1 MRHDGRRP
9 DQLRPVEIERSYL
22 RHPAGS
28 ALIRW
33 GNTHVIC
40 AATIDEKVPRW
51 LRGKRQGWLTAEYSL
66 LPSST
71 NTRTEREV
79 SRGKVSGR
87 TSEIQRLIGRSLRA
101 VVDLEALGER
111 TLLIDCDVIN
121 ADGGTRTAAITGAFV
136 AVQQAIDTLLERQLL
151 TRSPLR
157 EAMAAVSVG
166 VVDGHPVVDL
176 DYHEDFAASVDMC
189 VVMTKSGRFI
199 EVQGTAEGDPFPR
212 SHLDALLD
220 LADGGIR
227 QLLELQRRVL
237 TAAEGRAVL

>member
-9 DQLRPVEIERSYL
+9 DQLRPVEIERAYL

-40 AATIDEKVPRW
+40 AASIDESVPRW
-51 LRGKRQGWLTAEYSL
+51 LRGKKQGWLTAEYSL

-79 SRGKVSGR
+79 TRGRVSGR

-111 TLLIDCDVIN
+111 TILIDCDVIN
-121 ADGGTRTAAITGAFV
+121 ADGGTRTAAITGAYV
-136 AVQQAIDTLLERQLL
+136 ALHQAIGTLLERGLL
-151 TRSPLR
+151 LRSPLKG
-157 EAMAAVSVG
+157 ALTAVSVG
-166 VVDGHPVVDL
+166 VVDGVPVVDL
-176 DYHEDFAASVDMC
+176 DYREDFAASVDMC
-189 VVMTKSGRFI
+189 VVMTDSGRFI
-199 EVQGTAEGDPFPR
+199 EVQGTAEGPPFSR
-212 SHLDALLD
+212 AELDALIAL
-220 LADGGIR
+220 
-227 QLLELQRRVL
+227 
-237 TAAEGRAVL
+237 AEGGVRDLLAVQQRAITAGDAGR

>member
-1 MRHDGRRP
+1 MRHDGRHP
-9 DQLRPVEIERSYL
+9 DQLRPVEMERGFL

-40 AATIDEKVPRW
+40 AATVDESVPRW

-66 LPSST
+66 LPAST

-136 AVQQAIDTLLERQLL
+136 AVQQALDSLVERNLLL
-151 TRSPLR
+151 RSPLR

-176 DYHEDFAASVDMC
+176 DYREDFAASVDMC
-189 VVMTKSGRFI
+189 VVMTASGRFI

-212 SHLDALLD
+212 AHLDALLD

-227 QLLELQRRVL
+227 QLLELQHNVR
-237 TAAEGRAVL
+237 TAADGRAAL

>member
-1 MRHDGRRP
+1 MRHDGRHP
-9 DQLRPVEIERSYL
+9 DQLRPVEIERGYL

-40 AATIDEKVPRW
+40 AASIDESVPRW
-51 LRGKRQGWLTAEYSL
+51 LRGKKQGWLTAEYSL

-79 SRGKVSGR
+79 SRGRVSGR

-111 TLLIDCDVIN
+111 TLLVDCDVIN

-136 AVQQAIDTLLERQLL
+136 AVRQAIDTLLARGLL
-151 TRSPLR
+151 LRSPLKG
-157 EAMAAVSVG
+157 ALAAVSVG
-166 VVDGHPVVDL
+166 VVGGVPVVDL
-176 DYHEDFAASVDMC
+176 DYQEDFAASVDMC
-189 VVMTKSGRFI
+189 VVMTDSGRFI
-199 EVQGTAEGDPFPR
+199 EVQGTAEGPPFSR
-212 SHLDALLD
+212 SELDALLA

-227 QLLELQRRVL
+227 ELLAVQQRAS
-237 TAAEGRAVL
+237 TAGDVDR